1 VTLFTALMVGGDVPV
16 PRDAQDGTTLQPL
29 HADARKPLQ
38 HWLIFTGVSVF
49 GFVLLW
55 WFGLLGRMVAADR
68 THISL
73 AIVVLYVGTSLHCLW
88 RTVAVSREDDAARRA
103 ARIIAGGRG
112 ISVAGGAVEVEGSGR
127 LPEGQV
133 AGHIRDLA
141 LKAQAQ
147 GARLLDQT
155 LLLRG
160 LATRL
165 RGSNGFGAFA
175 SDTLMKL
182 GLVGT
187 IIGFIVMLAP
197 IANLDTADRGAI
209 KSSMGLMSDGMAIA
223 MYTTLAGLVGSIL
236 VRIQYY
242 MLDEATGKLFAYAV
256 RLTEVHVV
264 PDLARHSNYSE

>member
-1 VTLFTALMVGGDVPV
+1 M
-16 PRDAQDGTTLQPL
+16 PRDVQDNTNPPFRRANTRRPL
-29 HADARKPLQ
+29 L
-38 HWLIFTGVSVF
+38 HWLIFTGLSVF

-73 AIVVLYVGTSLHCLW
+73 AITVLYAGTSLHCLW
-88 RTVAVSREDDAARRA
+88 RTAAVSREDDAARHA
-103 ARIIAGGRG
+103 ARIIAGGHG
-112 ISVAGGAVEVEGSGR
+112 ISVAGAVVEVEGSGR
-127 LPEGQV
+127 LPEGLV
-133 AGHIRDLA
+133 AGHVRDLT

-160 LATRL
+160 LAARL

-182 GLVGT
+182 GLIGT
-187 IIGFIVMLAP
+187 IVGFIVMLAP
-197 IANLDTADRGAI
+197 IASLDTADRGAI

-256 RLTEVHVV
+256 RLTEVHVM
-264 PDLARHSNYSE
+264 PDLARRSNQSE